1 MYVGHSTAT
10 VHFPQLF
17 YRVEIVPFESFTATC
32 LLLGW
37 SCSTL
42 FWTEQAFS
50 ATRSSIHLERRCL
63 TTARRYPG
71 PN

>member
-32 LLLGW
+32 LSLGGLQHFYGPDKHFLLVGFHFPW
-37 SCSTL
+37 IG
-42 FWTEQAFS
+42 A
-50 ATRSSIHLERRCL
+50 A
-63 TTARRYPG
+63 
-71 PN
+71 